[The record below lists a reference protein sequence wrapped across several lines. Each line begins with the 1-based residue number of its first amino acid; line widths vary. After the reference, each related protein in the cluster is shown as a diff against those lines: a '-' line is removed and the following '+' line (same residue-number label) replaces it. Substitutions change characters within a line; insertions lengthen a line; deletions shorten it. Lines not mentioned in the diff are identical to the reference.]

1 MVNVDDSHPRG
12 PGSKPDDDKEKNFP
26 GDHGVA
32 NIWGNHMH
40 GLILTTISEKPYL
53 TLLLA
58 RDRGGFELAI
68 QTS

>member
-1 MVNVDDSHPRG
+1 MTLTLEVRVQNPMMTR
-12 PGSKPDDDKEKNFP
+12 EKIFP

-53 TLLLA
+53 PLLLA